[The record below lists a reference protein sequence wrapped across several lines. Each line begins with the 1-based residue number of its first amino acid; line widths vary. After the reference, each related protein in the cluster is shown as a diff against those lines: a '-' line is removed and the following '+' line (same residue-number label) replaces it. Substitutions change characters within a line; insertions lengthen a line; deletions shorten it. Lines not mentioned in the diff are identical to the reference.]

1 MKKRAKRIAAMLLA
15 LTMIC
20 QPSWGGTALAA
31 EETAAAETTV
41 EASADQQTGAGD
53 QQSDADV
60 QQVTEADQQN
70 EAEEKQQA
78 MEKQAEEQR
87 LAQERVEKEK
97 ADREQQKEEQRAA
110 ESLKEDG
117 IEIQARDSLSA
128 PAPAETTDEFKGV
141 YLEQIRRAD
150 GETGEIQAGDSMDVI
165 FTWKNTTDDTV
176 VLDNISGYWGYEETD
191 DSLSREHYLYA
202 EKSVASGES
211 ADITMSVEANAF
223 EAPHSWSFES
233 VSCNVYDRNDNY
245 LGSSTYYS
253 DKDNN
258 TNWNGTAIPQEL
270 YFEYNG
276 EADYRVINK
285 GVIDV
290 TAPVIDSITV
300 EPEEISTYD
309 EVTAVVD
316 YTEEGSG
323 ITQVS
328 LSFRSEM
335 TGEEEYFDWYGNA
348 GEGLTDGRLE
358 IPLNGLRVLDDTY
371 TLTYAYIADDA
382 EYGMSYYPEEDGRLH
397 SSDPD
402 VAALDA
408 VSYKVTKESA
418 FDAVMIEDIR
428 LDVNDKEELSAGDT
442 FDLVVTLKNNMKEE
456 VRVNGSAVWDGAGY
470 KWYYSDRDATILPGM
485 TGELRIRVETGKY
498 CSAGTYML
506 DNIMYYVYDG
516 NVDKIGEADYYADGS
531 YSWWSAEIGEYIS
544 IPDQFGYE
552 YTGNADYTITYAPD
566 ADASAPLVTGVYV
579 SGEGIM
585 EAEIGTYDKAKV
597 LVNYSE
603 EGSGIAYIS
612 IGYET
617 EPDES
622 GSYETEWFD
631 LYEGESKEEQYVGT
645 GTIELESRNFRELN
659 DSYSLKHVNIRDF
672 AGNET
677 AYYMDEV
684 TGMLVTDSGS
694 EGGFAPSS
702 YEVTYETELEYLLI
716 EDIRLVDDNGSPI
729 QKDQVTAGDSFN
741 LAVTLDNNT
750 AEDVKVSGAAYWR
763 SGNESENTWTQ
774 NSVFI
779 GSGNSGVLMI
789 PVETNKYKSER
800 TWYLESLNYSAD
812 TTGGKSVCYADYSTG
827 TTEEYAAYYSYTD
840 YTMDSESGE
849 YLNIPVDGKYA
860 YDGSGDYVIAHAPE
874 ADEEAPVIHKITVA
888 DRESTEAEIDTMTR
902 MPLYITYTENGAGL
916 SSFRAVF
923 MNDDGAAEEVVLS
936 YAGEEQYKGT
946 EAELILYSSYL
957 RQLGDTYRLTY
968 VEVSD
973 YAGNTRTYVLSEDGT
988 QLIPSD
994 GTEGIGSVSFTVAE
1008 ESGRAIVL
1016 PVSVRLEDPE
1026 DPDFDRQNITAGDSF
1041 ELVWK
1046 VDNRLKEDVTGTIYA
1061 SWDSDEN
1068 GYLSVQH
1075 AFSLAADEDEIR
1087 LPVETSRFASN
1098 GLCRL
1103 NNVTIQISSGSG
1115 ERIGSLYMYYGDG
1128 RASWNDKGSDLTI
1141 VCEPYEGEGDYRIT
1155 RENTPDT
1162 EPPQIESI
1170 QLLTTDV
1177 TAPGTVEFEI
1187 KAETGPAKMED
1198 ITMYLSDCNEENNN
1212 MIYVVSEDLYYS
1224 QQRQSYIFKA
1234 SLDEDMA
1241 SGTYHFDS
1249 INVYDEANHSN
1260 YYDNFNGMMVCG
1272 DLRFKDLT
1280 FEVTNTEGVIRDFD
1294 APEVRHLSIDR
1305 SEPQAGDDV
1314 TFSLTAED
1322 TSGISHLVLMYRNE
1336 QAGQNVYFTVPV
1348 ENTGADTWEGRLD
1361 VDEYMQPGTYKL
1373 ESVNVYDASP
1383 KKNSCFLETDGSGGI
1398 IDDCSFTVKGEDGYI
1413 YIPVNTG
1420 DYTQLDRAEE
1430 GQTVVFNESDYMEVS
1445 LNVIK
1450 TIQQKKLKAVFVCN
1464 GMDAYVIID
1473 GADLTKDMV
1482 SYFSIYVSSRP
1493 SSSLYDTVLEF
1504 ANGYD
1509 RMVQSLYLEA
1519 YSNTRIPYTVRW
1531 KINDRLIEKA
1541 DETGSARISEYL
1553 NDTWTIT
1560 EENIRFTEDGY
1571 LEKEFPEGYI
1581 GYKDYMVST
1590 DTVKY
1595 FDYPLTVTAT
1605 PSFTSDTITK
1615 GSSFEVDLTVTNPNK
1630 TPMTDVAVFTMIN
1643 TEEAPECDWCTF
1655 ESADGSV
1662 VPAENDAVISSI
1674 GAGETVRLTAKFNIP
1689 EDTDYERVPLLFVA
1703 TSLTDDGQAIE
1714 SCGDDEVR
1722 ITLADKLVL
1731 QKGDINGDGIVNSG
1745 DLAFMLQLV
1754 NKRISVDELTQ
1765 DQIQA
1770 GDVSASPGEAA
1781 GTINSGDLATLLQF
1795 INGRISSLD

>member
-1 MKKRAKRIAAMLLA
+1 MLLA
-15 LTMIC
+15 LTMVC

-31 EETAAAETTV
+31 EETAAAVETTV
-41 EASADQQTGAGD
+41 EASADHQTGAGD

-60 QQVTEADQQN
+60 QQKLDADQQN
-70 EAEEKQQA
+70 NAEEKQQE
-78 MEKQAEEQR
+78 MEMQAEEQR
-87 LAQERVEKEK
+87 LAQARAEKEK

-110 ESLKEDG
+110 EPRKEDSV
-117 IEIQARDSLSA
+117 EIQARDSLNA

-165 FTWKNTTDDTV
+165 FTWKNTTDVTV
-176 VLDNISGYWGYEETD
+176 VLDNISGYWGYEETEG
-191 DSLSREHYLYA
+191 SVSVEHYLYVD
-202 EKSVASGES
+202 ESVAPGES
-211 ADITMSVEANAF
+211 ADITMSFEANAF
-223 EAPHSWSFES
+223 EAPHDWSME
-233 VSCNVYDRNDNY
+233 VISCAVYDENNDY
-245 LGSSTYYS
+245 LGYSTYYS

-270 YFEYNG
+270 YFQYNG
-276 EADYRVINK
+276 EADYSVINN

-290 TAPVIDSITV
+290 TAPVIDCITV

-309 EVTAVVD
+309 EVMAVVD

-328 LSFRSEM
+328 LTFRSEM
-335 TGEEEYFDWYGNA
+335 TDEEEYFDWYGNA

-382 EYGMSYYPEEDGRLH
+382 GYGMSYNPGEDGRLY

-418 FDAVMIEDIR
+418 FDAVMIEDIS
-428 LDVNDKEELSAGDT
+428 LDVPDKEEVSAGDT

-456 VRVNGSAVWDGAGY
+456 VRVNGSAVWDDTGY
-470 KWYYSDRDATILPGM
+470 KWHYSDRDATILPGM
-485 TGELRIRVETGKY
+485 TGELRIQVETGKY
-498 CSAGTYML
+498 CSARTYRL

-516 NVDKIGEADYYADGS
+516 NDDKIGEADYYPDGS
-531 YSWWSAEIGEYIS
+531 YSWWSAETGEYIS

-552 YTGNADYTITYAPD
+552 YTGNADYTITYAPN

-579 SGEGIM
+579 SEEGVM
-585 EAEIGTYDKAKV
+585 KAEVGTYDKVKV

-622 GSYETEWFD
+622 GNCETEWFD
-631 LYEGESKEEQYVGT
+631 LYEGNAEEEQYVGT

-659 DSYSLKHVNIRDF
+659 DSYSLKYVNIRDF
-672 AGNET
+672 AGNEK
-677 AYYMDEV
+677 AYYIDEV

-716 EDIRLVDDNGSPI
+716 EDIRLVDDNGSLI

-741 LAVTLDNNT
+741 LAVTLDNKT
-750 AEDVKVSGAAYWR
+750 AEDVKVSGGAYWR
-763 SGNESENTWTQ
+763 SGNESENAWSED
-774 NSVFI
+774 SVSI
-779 GSGNSGVLMI
+779 GSGDAGVLMI
-789 PVETNKYKSER
+789 PVETNKYKSGR

-812 TTGGKSVCYADYSTG
+812 TTGGKSVCYANYSTG
-827 TTEEYAAYYSYTD
+827 TTEGYAAYYSYTD
-840 YTMDSESGE
+840 YTTDSESGE

-860 YDGSGDYVIAHAPE
+860 YDGSGDYVIAYAPE
-874 ADEEAPVIHKITVA
+874 ADEEAPVINKITVA

-902 MPLYITYTENGAGL
+902 MPLYITYTEEGSGL

-923 MNDDGAAEEVVLS
+923 MNDDGAREKFVLDYAE
-936 YAGEEQYKGT
+936 EEQYKGT
-946 EAELILYSSYL
+946 EAELVLYSSYL

-968 VEVSD
+968 IEVSD
-973 YAGNTRTYVLSEDGT
+973 CAGNTRTYVLSEDGT

-994 GTEGIGSVSFTVAE
+994 GTEGIGVVSFTVATE
-1008 ESGRAIVL
+1008 ANKRIVL
-1016 PVSVRLEDPE
+1016 PESVRLEDPE
-1026 DPDFDRQNITAGDSF
+1026 DPDFDRENITAGDSF

-1046 VDNRLKEDVTGTIYA
+1046 VDNRLKEDVTGTIHA
-1061 SWDSDEN
+1061 SWDSNEN
-1068 GYLSVQH
+1068 GYLSAQH
-1075 AFSLAADEDEIR
+1075 KFSLAADEDEIR
-1087 LPVETSRFASN
+1087 MPVETSRFALN
-1098 GLCRL
+1098 DQHRL
-1103 NNVTIQISSGSG
+1103 SDVAIYIYTRSGV
-1115 ERIGSLYMYYGDG
+1115 RIGNFFMDYEDG
-1128 RASWNDKGSDLTI
+1128 VATWYDYDEGCDLTI
-1141 VCEPYEGEGDYRIT
+1141 VCEPYNGEGDYRIT
-1155 RENTPDT
+1155 REDTPDT

-1170 QLLTTDV
+1170 RLLTTDV

-1187 KAETGPAKMED
+1187 KAETGPAKITG
-1198 ITMYLSDCNEENNN
+1198 ITMNLADCNEENNN
-1212 MIYVVSEDLYYS
+1212 ANYVVSEDLYYS

-1234 SLDEDMA
+1234 SLDENLA
-1241 SGTYHFDS
+1241 SGTYHFGS
-1249 INVYDEANHSN
+1249 IDVYDEADQLN
-1260 YYDNFNGMMVCG
+1260 YYSSEDGMMICG
-1272 DLRFKDLT
+1272 DLTFEDLT
-1280 FEVTNTEGVIRDFD
+1280 FEVTNTTGVIRDFD
-1294 APEVRHLSIDR
+1294 APEVHHLSIDK
-1305 SEPQAGDDV
+1305 SELQAGDDV
-1314 TFSLTAED
+1314 TFCLTAED
-1322 TSGISHLVLMYRNE
+1322 VSGISHLALRYWNE

-1413 YIPVNTG
+1413 YIPMVNG
-1420 DYTQLDRAEE
+1420 DFSQLDNAEE
-1430 GQTVVFNESDYMEVS
+1430 GQTVVFTASNYVEISADVMK
-1445 LNVIK
+1445 I
-1450 TIQQKKLKAVFVCN
+1450 IWQKRLKAVFISAGSDSQLIV
-1464 GMDAYVIID
+1464 D
-1473 GADLTKDMV
+1473 GADLTADMTD
-1482 SYFSIYVSSRP
+1482 SYFNVDVSTTST
-1493 SSSLYDTVLEF
+1493 SVLYGTVLEF
-1504 ANGYD
+1504 ENGYD
-1509 RMVQSLYLEA
+1509 KVAQHLFMET
-1519 YSNTRIPYTVRW
+1519 YSSVRIPYTVRW
-1531 KINDRLIEKA
+1531 KIEQNLLDKTIEQGNARL
-1541 DETGSARISEYL
+1541 SEYTG
-1553 NDTWTIT
+1553 DSWKIID
-1560 EENIRFTEDGY
+1560 EDVKFTEDGY
-1571 LEKEFPEGYI
+1571 FEKEYADGFI
-1581 GYKDYMVST
+1581 GYEDFMVST

-1630 TPMTDVAVFTMIN
+1630 TAMTDVAVFTMIN

-1662 VPAENDAVISSI
+1662 VAAENGAVIGSI

-1703 TSLTDDGQAIE
+1703 TSLTDDEQEIV
-1714 SCGDDEVR
+1714 SYGDDEVR
-1722 ITLADKLVL
+1722 ITLVDKLVL